1 MKEVSTRRIIDV
13 VERLCIDSNIYLN
26 DDIRESLT
34 EAQRLEESESGK
46 TVLKS
51 LVRNAEIAAG
61 RVWPYAR
68 ILVWPLYLS
77 EWVRM

>member
-61 RVWPYAR
+61 EGMAICQDTGMAV
-68 ILVWPLYLS
+68 VF
-77 EWVRM
+77 VRMVRM